1 MLETKSLKNN
11 IVKNLTRT
19 HGEEL
24 DITCNITHSSQID
37 LFVEEMGYRFL
48 GSEYITQRANMLK
61 RLTCSYQAKCRD
73 DLVKI
78 GQVQDFNNNGS
89 GGIEDF

>member
-1 MLETKSLKNN
+1 MLETKSLKNK
-11 IVKNLTRT
+11 IVKKLTRT

-48 GSEYITQRANMLK
+48 GSEYITQRADMLK
-61 RLTCSYQAKCRD
+61 RLTCSYQARSRD

-78 GQVQDFNNNGS
+78 GQVQEFNNNGS